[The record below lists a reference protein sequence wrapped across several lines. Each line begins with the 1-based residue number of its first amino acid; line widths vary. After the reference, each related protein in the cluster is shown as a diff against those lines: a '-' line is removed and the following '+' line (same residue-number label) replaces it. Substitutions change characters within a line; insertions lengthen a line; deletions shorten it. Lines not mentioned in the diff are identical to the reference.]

1 MHYRCVPTTVH
12 VGVVSHAHVP
22 PEPLYLD
29 VDAIIVQYRTGL
41 TDLTKLTRDHT
52 DLINPMDLTDLTK
65 PMDLTDVTKP
75 TDLTDSITGTH
86 LIGVI

>member
-1 MHYRCVPTTVH
+1 MHYRCVPITVH

-52 DLINPMDLTDLTK
+52 DLINQ
-65 PMDLTDVTKP
+65 MDLTDVTKP